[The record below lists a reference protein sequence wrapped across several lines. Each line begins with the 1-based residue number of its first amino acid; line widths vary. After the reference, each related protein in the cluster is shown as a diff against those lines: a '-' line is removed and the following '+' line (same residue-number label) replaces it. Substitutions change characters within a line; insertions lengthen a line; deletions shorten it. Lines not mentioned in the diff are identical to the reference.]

1 MSFVA
6 VAIGG
11 SAVLGYAASS
21 KASDRASEAA
31 NNSTQAASAAAQL
44 QYDLGKETLD
54 FQKEYYKDTL
64 KPIQEADLKLR
75 QDLQAELLPSLKQQR
90 EFAAEQNKYYK
101 DTFQPVEKQMVK
113 DATEYDSAAN
123 MERRMGIASAN
134 VNQQFSNAQAQS
146 ARALSRYGIN
156 PNSSAFARE
165 NAKLTNAQALA
176 SSGAQTGAA
185 FDTLDKGIALRAG
198 AANFGRNMPNTAAA
212 FYAGSNQTAGTSA
225 GISTGGVNN
234 AVSAVSPMNTGAG
247 IASNAFNSA
256 GAINNNAFQNN
267 MAYFNAQQNGI
278 SGLFNGIGNFAS
290 SKMGSNALG
299 TFGDRV
305 GAAYNDWSMGLNG
318 GFGTGSQ
325 YGNQDIGGFL
335 ADGGEVNGVVHG
347 PGGPRDDLVPVNLSN
362 NEFVLNEGAVKH
374 FGLAKLNKMNEIGLQ
389 NQASRGLIRRA

>member
-21 KASDRASEAA
+21 KASSKASEAA

-44 QYDLGKETLD
+44 QYDLGKETLE
-54 FQKEYYKDTL
+54 FQKEYYNSTL

-101 DTFQPVEKQMVK
+101 DTFQPVEKQMVE
-113 DATEYDSAAN
+113 DATNYDSAEN
-123 MERRMGIASAN
+123 MNRRMGIASAN

-247 IASNAFNSA
+247 IATNAFNSA

-299 TFGDRV
+299 TFSDRV
-305 GAAYNDWSMGLNG
+305 GAAYTDWSMGLNG

-335 ADGGEVNGVVHG
+335 ADGGEVNGVVRG
-347 PGGPRDDLVPVNLSN
+347 PGGPRDDLIPVNLSN

>member
-31 NNSTQAASAAAQL
+31 NNSTQAASAAAKL

-101 DTFQPVEKQMVK
+101 DTFQPVEKQMVQ
-113 DATEYDSAAN
+113 DATNYDSAEN
-123 MERRMGIASAN
+123 MNRRMGIASAN
-134 VNQQFSNAQAQS
+134 VNQQFSNAQQQS

-247 IASNAFNSA
+247 IATNAFNSA

>member
-212 FYAGSNQTAGTSA
+212 FYANSNQTAGTSA

-234 AVSAVSPMNTGAG
+234 AVSAVGPMNTGAG

-305 GAAYNDWSMGLNG
+305 GAAWNDWSMNANG

-335 ADGGEVNGVVHG
+335 ADGGEVNGVVRG

>member
-31 NNSTQAASAAAQL
+31 NNSTQAASAAAKL

-101 DTFQPVEKQMVK
+101 DTFQPVEKQMVQ
-113 DATEYDSAAN
+113 DATNYDSAEN
-123 MERRMGIASAN
+123 MNRRMGIASAN
-134 VNQQFSNAQAQS
+134 VNQQFSNAQQQS

-362 NEFVLNEGAVKH
+362 NEFVLNEGTVKH

>member
-21 KASDRASEAA
+21 KASSKASEAA

-44 QYDLGKETLD
+44 QYDLGKETLE
-54 FQKEYYKDTL
+54 FQKEYYNSTL

-101 DTFQPVEKQMVK
+101 DTFQPVEKQMVE
-113 DATEYDSAAN
+113 DATNYDSAEN
-123 MERRMGIASAN
+123 MNRRMGIASAN

-256 GAINNNAFQNN
+256 GAINNNAFSNN

-305 GAAYNDWSMGLNG
+305 GAAWNDWSMNANG

-335 ADGGEVNGVVHG
+335 ADGGEVNGVVRG

>member
-31 NNSTQAASAAAQL
+31 NNSTQAASAAAKL

-101 DTFQPVEKQMVK
+101 DTFQPVEKQMVQ
-113 DATEYDSAAN
+113 DATNYDSAEN
-123 MERRMGIASAN
+123 MNRRMGIASAN
-134 VNQQFSNAQAQS
+134 VNQQFSNAQQQS

>member
-90 EFAAEQNKYYK
+90 EFAADQNKYYK
-101 DTFQPVEKQMVK
+101 DTFQPVEKLMVQ
-113 DATEYDSAAN
+113 DATNYDSAEN
-123 MERRMGIASAN
+123 MNRRMGIASAN
-134 VNQQFSNAQAQS
+134 VNQQFSNAQQQS